1 VNNASFLLIVVI
13 ISVPAIIYMWL
24 RSRKPTT
31 FMSSIDEFQREM
43 TALAHDPHEELER
56 KREPQPLRPIVP
68 SRGNHGLADKIRS
81 AQKARQ
87 AQAPDDSRGK
97 RRRAKR

>member
-1 VNNASFLLIVVI
+1 VNNAAFLLIVVV
-13 ISVPAIIYMWL
+13 ISVPAIFYLWL

-43 TALAHDPHEELER
+43 AALAHDQKVEHKR
-56 KREPQPLRPIVP
+56 KPQPLRPIVP
-68 SRGNHGLADKIRS
+68 THNNHGLADKIRT

-87 AQAPDDSRGK
+87 AQAPDEPRT
-97 RRRAKR
+97 RRRRSRR

>member
-1 VNNASFLLIVVI
+1 MNNASFLLIVVV
-13 ISVPAIIYMWL
+13 ISVPAIFYMWI

-43 TALAHDPHEELER
+43 TALAHDPNEELEHKR
-56 KREPQPLRPIVP
+56 KPQPLRPIVP
-68 SRGNHGLADKIRS
+68 SHTNQGLADKIRA

-87 AQAPDDSRGK
+87 AQMPDDSRSR
-97 RRRAKR
+97 RRRAKH